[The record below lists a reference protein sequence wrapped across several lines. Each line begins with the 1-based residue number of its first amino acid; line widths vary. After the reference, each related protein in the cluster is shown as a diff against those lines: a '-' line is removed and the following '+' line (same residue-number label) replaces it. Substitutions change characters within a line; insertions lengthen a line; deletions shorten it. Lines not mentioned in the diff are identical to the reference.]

1 MIYAI
6 IPARKGS
13 KRIKNKNLKKFAGVP
28 IIKRTIDLCN
38 KLKFF
43 DKIIISSDCSK
54 ILNLT
59 KKIPNTYQIL
69 RSKQLSDDYTSTISV
84 IKNVISKINVEK
96 NSIIFCIY
104 PTSVFLKKKSL
115 VQALKV
121 IQKDENNF
129 VFSAKKYAHPI
140 ERSFYKKKKLYFLK
154 KKSISKRSQDL
165 KYFYHDA
172 AQFYGGSTIA
182 WKKKEI
188 INKNSNFI
196 EIPLNES
203 HDIDTIEDWK
213 FAEKLWKIL

>member
-115 VQALKV
+115 SSLK
-121 IQKDENNF
+121 IYPKDKKF
-129 VFSAKKYAHPI
+129 CILAKKYAHPI
-140 ERSFYKKKKLYFLK
+140 ERSFYKKKLYFMK
-154 KKSISKRSQDL
+154 KKFISKRSQDL
-165 KYFYHDA
+165 KIFIMMRHNFMEEV
-172 AQFYGGSTIA
+172 QLLG
-182 WKKKEI
+182 KKKR
-188 INKNSNFI
+188 
-196 EIPLNES
+196 L
-203 HDIDTIEDWK
+203 
-213 FAEKLWKIL
+213 